1 MLQIQDPVPSGAIS
15 DAEPYAIVLTRPQ
28 PSDTLTGVMHVVG
41 SRQLRPRLPAYL
53 QRAERGDEFI
63 ILVNG
68 RAAAVLRPFRMD
80 DEGAL
85 ISSQLLRDELHKA
98 IASVRTSP
106 LIVIR
111 YTRVVAVIE
120 APPASLQY
128 KRTEEAS

>member
-1 MLQIQDPVPSGAIS
+1 
-15 DAEPYAIVLTRPQ
+15 LTRPQ
-28 PSDTLTGVMHVVG
+28 PSDTFTGVMHVVG